1 MCVITDIAEVIEEYV
16 AKKNNFDCDDVIE
29 KFAKNLISALK
40 KKFKKNINS
49 VKISDSTTVITKI
62 HDKTYECKIYQTCF
76 NYDGFPEYEWSVVII
91 DDKKNKYH

>member
-40 KKFKKNINS
+40 KKFKKSFTDLKILLNF
-49 VKISDSTTVITKI
+49 VKSLKVGDEVI
-62 HDKTYECKIYQTCF
+62 
-76 NYDGFPEYEWSVVII
+76 
-91 DDKKNKYH
+91 KY